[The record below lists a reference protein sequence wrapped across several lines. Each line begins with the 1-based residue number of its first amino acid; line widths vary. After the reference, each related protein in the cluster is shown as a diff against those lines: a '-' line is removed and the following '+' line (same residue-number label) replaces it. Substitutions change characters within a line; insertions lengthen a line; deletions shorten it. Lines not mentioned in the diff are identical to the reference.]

1 MFWVFLFSIFVL
13 TAATPKISRHNK
25 ALKTTAA
32 KLIPFKRHWVTFLF
46 WFQPLPDPDATPKTE
61 KWIFFL
67 FLYVC
72 IVNTRDN
79 LSAALQQEIMWDNIC
94 IFRAT
99 VRSHLINN
107 CHCYLQ
113 AGILQN
119 NTDKTDKWRGKSERR
134 RRRRRRRRRSK
145 RRRKKKS
152 HYLLKRERRGSDH
165 GSSKLGKRKKKE
177 KKHRLAFLFTL
188 KNPSATWKLQFSISA
203 ELHYWASEWL
213 KRHNIMGQIHTT
225 DLLLQ
230 MISTSL
236 IISPE
241 MFSFDTGCNESYD
254 VVKSRQRG
262 FRRVLSFLRQT
273 YKNNI
278 SPPLQFREFLYLMS
292 FIILEIK

>member
-1 MFWVFLFSIFVL
+1 MEREKWAEKKKKKEKTKENKIKKEKKKKNHITCWKGNAEGAI
-13 TAATPKISRHNK
+13 TAAAN
-25 ALKTTAA
+25 
-32 KLIPFKRHWVTFLF
+32 W
-46 WFQPLPDPDATPKTE
+46 E
-61 KWIFFL
+61 K
-67 FLYVC
+67 
-72 IVNTRDN
+72 
-79 LSAALQQEIMWDNIC
+79 E
-94 IFRAT
+94 
-99 VRSHLINN
+99 
-107 CHCYLQ
+107 
-113 AGILQN
+113 
-119 NTDKTDKWRGKSERR
+119 
-134 RRRRRRRRRSK
+134 
-145 RRRKKKS
+145 
-152 HYLLKRERRGSDH
+152 
-165 GSSKLGKRKKKE
+165 KRKK

-254 VVKSRQRG
+254 VAKSRQRG
-262 FRRVLSFLRQT
+262 FRRVLSFLRQSMT

>member
-1 MFWVFLFSIFVL
+1 MSGEEEEEGEDEGEEDQKGEEKKNHITCWKGNAEGAI
-13 TAATPKISRHNK
+13 TAAAN
-25 ALKTTAA
+25 
-32 KLIPFKRHWVTFLF
+32 W
-46 WFQPLPDPDATPKTE
+46 E
-61 KWIFFL
+61 K
-67 FLYVC
+67 
-72 IVNTRDN
+72 
-79 LSAALQQEIMWDNIC
+79 E
-94 IFRAT
+94 
-99 VRSHLINN
+99 
-107 CHCYLQ
+107 
-113 AGILQN
+113 
-119 NTDKTDKWRGKSERR
+119 
-134 RRRRRRRRRSK
+134 
-145 RRRKKKS
+145 
-152 HYLLKRERRGSDH
+152 
-165 GSSKLGKRKKKE
+165 KKE

-254 VVKSRQRG
+254 VAKSRQRG
-262 FRRVLSFLRQT
+262 FRRVLSFLRQSMT
-273 YKNNI
+273 YKNNT

>member
-1 MFWVFLFSIFVL
+1 ME
-13 TAATPKISRHNK
+13 R
-25 ALKTTAA
+25 
-32 KLIPFKRHWVTFLF
+32 
-46 WFQPLPDPDATPKTE
+46 E
-61 KWIFFL
+61 KW
-67 FLYVC
+67 
-72 IVNTRDN
+72 
-79 LSAALQQEIMWDNIC
+79 AEKKKKKE
-94 IFRAT
+94 
-99 VRSHLINN
+99 
-107 CHCYLQ
+107 
-113 AGILQN
+113 
-119 NTDKTDKWRGKSERR
+119 KTKEKKIKKE
-134 RRRRRRRRRSK
+134 K
-145 RRRKKKS
+145 KKKKS

-254 VVKSRQRG
+254 VAKSRQRG
-262 FRRVLSFLRQT
+262 FRRVLSFLRQSMT
-273 YKNNI
+273 YKNNT

>member
-1 MFWVFLFSIFVL
+1 MSGEEGEGEDEGEEDQKGEEKKNHITCWKGNAEGAI
-13 TAATPKISRHNK
+13 TAAANWEKE
-25 ALKTTAA
+25 
-32 KLIPFKRHWVTFLF
+32 KR
-46 WFQPLPDPDATPKTE
+46 QK
-61 KWIFFL
+61 
-67 FLYVC
+67 
-72 IVNTRDN
+72 
-79 LSAALQQEIMWDNIC
+79 
-94 IFRAT
+94 
-99 VRSHLINN
+99 
-107 CHCYLQ
+107 
-113 AGILQN
+113 
-119 NTDKTDKWRGKSERR
+119 
-134 RRRRRRRRRSK
+134 
-145 RRRKKKS
+145 
-152 HYLLKRERRGSDH
+152 
-165 GSSKLGKRKKKE
+165 

>member
-1 MFWVFLFSIFVL
+1 ME
-13 TAATPKISRHNK
+13 R
-25 ALKTTAA
+25 
-32 KLIPFKRHWVTFLF
+32 
-46 WFQPLPDPDATPKTE
+46 E
-61 KWIFFL
+61 KW
-67 FLYVC
+67 
-72 IVNTRDN
+72 
-79 LSAALQQEIMWDNIC
+79 AEKKEKE
-94 IFRAT
+94 
-99 VRSHLINN
+99 
-107 CHCYLQ
+107 
-113 AGILQN
+113 
-119 NTDKTDKWRGKSERR
+119 KTKEKKIKKE
-134 RRRRRRRRRSK
+134 K
-145 RRRKKKS
+145 KKKS

-262 FRRVLSFLRQT
+262 FRRVLSFLRQSMT

>member
-1 MFWVFLFSIFVL
+1 MSGEEEEEGEDEGEEDQKGEEKKNHITCWKGNAEGAI
-13 TAATPKISRHNK
+13 TAAAN
-25 ALKTTAA
+25 
-32 KLIPFKRHWVTFLF
+32 W
-46 WFQPLPDPDATPKTE
+46 E
-61 KWIFFL
+61 K
-67 FLYVC
+67 
-72 IVNTRDN
+72 
-79 LSAALQQEIMWDNIC
+79 E
-94 IFRAT
+94 
-99 VRSHLINN
+99 
-107 CHCYLQ
+107 
-113 AGILQN
+113 
-119 NTDKTDKWRGKSERR
+119 
-134 RRRRRRRRRSK
+134 
-145 RRRKKKS
+145 
-152 HYLLKRERRGSDH
+152 
-165 GSSKLGKRKKKE
+165 KKKE

-254 VVKSRQRG
+254 VAKSRQRG
-262 FRRVLSFLRQT
+262 FRRVLSFLRQSMT

>member
-1 MFWVFLFSIFVL
+1 ME
-13 TAATPKISRHNK
+13 R
-25 ALKTTAA
+25 
-32 KLIPFKRHWVTFLF
+32 
-46 WFQPLPDPDATPKTE
+46 E
-61 KWIFFL
+61 KW
-67 FLYVC
+67 
-72 IVNTRDN
+72 
-79 LSAALQQEIMWDNIC
+79 AE
-94 IFRAT
+94 
-99 VRSHLINN
+99 
-107 CHCYLQ
+107 
-113 AGILQN
+113 
-119 NTDKTDKWRGKSERR
+119 
-134 RRRRRRRRRSK
+134 
-145 RRRKKKS
+145 KK
-152 HYLLKRERRGSDH
+152 
-165 GSSKLGKRKKKE
+165 KKKE
-177 KKHRLAFLFTL
+177 KTKENKIKKEKKKKITLPVEKGTQRERSRQQQIGKKKKERKKKHRLAFLFTL

-254 VVKSRQRG
+254 VAKSRQRG
-262 FRRVLSFLRQT
+262 FRRVLSFLRQSMT

>member
-1 MFWVFLFSIFVL
+1 MSGEEEEEGEDEGEEDQKGEEKKNHITCWKGNAEGAI
-13 TAATPKISRHNK
+13 TAAAN
-25 ALKTTAA
+25 
-32 KLIPFKRHWVTFLF
+32 W
-46 WFQPLPDPDATPKTE
+46 E
-61 KWIFFL
+61 K
-67 FLYVC
+67 
-72 IVNTRDN
+72 
-79 LSAALQQEIMWDNIC
+79 E
-94 IFRAT
+94 
-99 VRSHLINN
+99 
-107 CHCYLQ
+107 
-113 AGILQN
+113 
-119 NTDKTDKWRGKSERR
+119 
-134 RRRRRRRRRSK
+134 
-145 RRRKKKS
+145 
-152 HYLLKRERRGSDH
+152 
-165 GSSKLGKRKKKE
+165 KKKE

-188 KNPSATWKLQFSISA
+188 KNPSATWQLQFSISA

-213 KRHNIMGQIHTT
+213 KHHNIMGQIHTT

-262 FRRVLSFLRQT
+262 FRRVLSFLRQSMT

>member
-1 MFWVFLFSIFVL
+1 MSGEEEEGEDEGEE
-13 TAATPKISRHNK
+13 AQKG
-25 ALKTTAA
+25 
-32 KLIPFKRHWVTFLF
+32 
-46 WFQPLPDPDATPKTE
+46 E
-61 KWIFFL
+61 
-67 FLYVC
+67 
-72 IVNTRDN
+72 
-79 LSAALQQEIMWDNIC
+79 E
-94 IFRAT
+94 
-99 VRSHLINN
+99 
-107 CHCYLQ
+107 
-113 AGILQN
+113 
-119 NTDKTDKWRGKSERR
+119 
-134 RRRRRRRRRSK
+134 
-145 RRRKKKS
+145 KKKS

-165 GSSKLGKRKKKE
+165 GSSKLGNRKKKE

-188 KNPSATWKLQFSISA
+188 KKPQVPLENCNFPFLQSCITELVNGSNSIIS
-203 ELHYWASEWL
+203 WV
-213 KRHNIMGQIHTT
+213 KFIQRCTT

-262 FRRVLSFLRQT
+262 FRRVLSFLRQSMT